1 MSKPGPSTKQYLDIA
16 EIREDVVIM
25 KDGTVRAVLLAS
37 SINFALKSEEEQNA
51 IISGYVQFLNGLDF
65 PLQVIIQSRR
75 LNIEKYLDKLK
86 DQEKK
91 QANELLKMQIADY
104 RQFVGELISLGDIM
118 SKKFY
123 VVIGYPDA
131 NVDIRRALKASTGFF
146 TGLADLFGGTK
157 TPHIVINE
165 STLQNA
171 KTELT
176 NRIQACMQ
184 GLLQCGVQSVPLD
197 TQELIEL
204 YYDAYNP
211 DTATRQQLTNAD
223 DLTAE
228 VVQKGAG
235 QAPSPNLDR
244 QIS

>member
-1 MSKPGPSTKQYLDIA
+1 MPNKPGPSTKQYLDIA

-86 DQEKK
+86 KQEKE
-91 QANELLKMQIADY
+91 QVNELLKMQIADY

-123 VVIGYPDA
+123 VTIPYSPFTNKRKSFFERSKELLSPVLSVKLQEAKFVERKRDLMMRVE
-131 NVDIRRALKASTGFF
+131 NVA
-146 TGLADLFGGTK
+146 TGLA
-157 TPHIVINE
+157 
-165 STLQNA
+165 S
-171 KTELT
+171 
-176 NRIQACMQ
+176 M
-184 GLLQCGVQSVPLD
+184 GVQTAVLD
-197 TQELIEL
+197 TQSLIEL
-204 YYDAYNP
+204 FYAAYNP
-211 DTATRQQLTNAD
+211 EL
-223 DLTAE
+223 AE
-228 VVQKGAG
+228 TEKMVPVD
-235 QAPSPNLDR
+235 NLR
-244 QIS
+244 VE